1 MGLKITAA
9 LPNRFSSGIEIV
21 VERMKIDSHR
31 DTGAMSPRM
40 PWLRI
45 RANGGSVGFTLI
57 EVMISLALLLI
68 LIVSSF
74 SAIFTFRS
82 SAGSL
87 ATYTAATAVVE
98 GRLEAIRNATYNP
111 PNSPFLTASTFV
123 TNFSEAIWL
132 DKGGT
137 NLLVPGTVVCQI
149 QPVTG
154 GHLVTATGTF
164 TTRGKTNVISLQTLV
179 NKFSGG
185 QN

>member
-1 MGLKITAA
+1 
-9 LPNRFSSGIEIV
+9 
-21 VERMKIDSHR
+21 
-31 DTGAMSPRM
+31 MSPR
-40 PWLRI
+40 PQCPQVRP
-45 RANGGSVGFTLI
+45 AGQPVGGFTLI

-82 SAGSL
+82 SAGSM

-111 PNSPFLTASTFV
+111 PNSPFLTTTFV

-149 QPVTG
+149 QPVTDTNG
-154 GHLVTATGTF
+154 VRMGHLVTATGTF
-164 TTRGKTNVISLQTLV
+164 TTRGKTNVITLQTLV

-185 QN
+185 QE